1 MDEVWSRDL
10 DSGKHLNSIVDT
22 WSMTYE
28 EREYF
33 TGISIIK
40 RVGHPRDIANA
51 ILFPASDAASY
62 ITGENIQVDGG
73 TRLLV

>member
-1 MDEVWSRDL
+1 
-10 DSGKHLNSIVDT
+10 
-22 WSMTYE
+22 MTYE

-40 RVGHPRDIANA
+40 RVGHPRDIVNA